1 MTQEVTNFARFYAL
15 FNKLPCTGDREGLKK
30 QIVLQYTWD
39 RTESLRE
46 MTSKEYE
53 ACCCALEKL
62 TGQDDGDRNFARNCG
77 GNAAY
82 V

>member
-30 QIVLQYTWD
+30 QIVLQYTCD

-46 MTSKEYE
+46 MTP
-53 ACCCALEKL
+53 
-62 TGQDDGDRNFARNCG
+62 GRMNGDRNFARNCG

>member
-30 QIVLQYTWD
+30 QIVLQYTCD

-46 MTSKEYE
+46 MTSKE
-53 ACCCALEKL
+53 
-62 TGQDDGDRNFARNCG
+62 
-77 GNAAY
+77 
-82 V
+82 